1 MVRLNIHEVFV
12 CYITISTFIIKE
24 ENWLEYVKV

>member
-12 CYITISTFIIKE
+12 WYITISTFIIKE